1 MHSNIILGYQSW
13 ASDDPDNGQYGPAFM
28 SPSNNNYNW
37 RDGDSGSHAH
47 PICQIT
53 KSMAYLISK
62 SIQLICSSYFLMY
75 NINYN
80 FLASSKPKQQIHDF
94 LSIEQAQHQN
104 I

>member
-53 KSMAYLISK
+53 KSMAYLIVK
-62 SIQLICSSYFLMY
+62 SIQLTSSLLLYIAVDSYLYCHGHRALLMFT
-75 NINYN
+75 IQVES
-80 FLASSKPKQQIHDF
+80 F
-94 LSIEQAQHQN
+94 
-104 I
+104 